1 MHPGRRPS
9 RTPLAAA
16 ALLAFALVVTA
27 CSSGSSDAATKSS
40 SSTTSVDKDMT
51 TDLAE
56 TSTTAPKTTTT
67 SPPPE
72 QYSGPDD
79 GFYDV
84 PKPLP
89 AGKPGQL
96 IRVQDLGT
104 KDGVKTLKIM
114 YHSRDAE
121 RRDRAV
127 TGLVSYPTTA
137 APLGGWPVTSY
148 AHGTTGLATQC
159 APSRGNASPGTWG
172 VDGVHVAT
180 DYVGLGPKGE
190 VHPYL
195 SGPSEGN
202 SVIDAVR
209 AARNLPAA
217 HAGTKWFSIGHSQG
231 GHAALFGGE
240 RAATYAPEL
249 HLVGTVA
256 MAPATE
262 LTKTCGDVD
271 ALVSRIVSVM
281 ALYGAAGEHPA
292 IHPHDYVG
300 PAVTKVEKIFETGCL
315 DQIIPAVAPIPADA
329 FYTHDPRTT
338 DPAKGLLTK
347 ESQPGLVITKT
358 PLYLAQGTADER
370 VNIER
375 TKDFFARVC
384 KGGQVTD
391 LQIVKG
397 DDHEAIV
404 GDAAP
409 AAATWMND
417 LLAGKASPNS
427 CPDS

>member
-1 MHPGRRPS
+1 MHPRRRPA

-16 ALLAFALVVTA
+16 TLLALALVLTA
-27 CSSGSSDAATKSS
+27 CSSGSSDAQSK
-40 SSTTSVDKDMT
+40 T

-56 TSTTAPKTTTT
+56 TSTTTKATAPKTPTD

-89 AGKPGQL
+89 TGAPGQL

-104 KDGVKTLKIM
+104 KDDVRTLKIM

-121 RRDRAV
+121 KRDRAV
-127 TGLVSYPTTA
+127 TGVINYPTTP
-137 APLGGWPVTSY
+137 APKGGWPVTSY

-159 APSRGNASPGTWG
+159 APSRTNASPGTWG
-172 VDGVHVAT
+172 VDGVHVVT
-180 DYVGLGPKGE
+180 DYIGLGPKGE
-190 VHPYL
+190 THPYL

-209 AARNLPAA
+209 AARNLPDA
-217 HAGTKWFSIGHSQG
+217 HAGTTWFSIGHSQG
-231 GHAALFGGE
+231 GHAALFAGE

-249 HLVGTVA
+249 HLMGTVA

-262 LTKTCGDVD
+262 LTKTYGDLD

-292 IHPHDYVG
+292 IHPHNYVG
-300 PAVTKVEKIFETGCL
+300 PEVIKVEKVFETGCL
-315 DQIIPAVAPIPADA
+315 DQIISAVAPIPADA
-329 FYTHDPRTT
+329 FYPHDPRTT
-338 DPAKGLLTK
+338 EPAKSLLTK

-370 VNIER
+370 VNIGR

-391 LQIVKG
+391 LQIVEG
-397 DDHEAIV
+397 DDHGAIV
-404 GDAAP
+404 DDAAP
-409 AAATWMND
+409 PAAKWMND